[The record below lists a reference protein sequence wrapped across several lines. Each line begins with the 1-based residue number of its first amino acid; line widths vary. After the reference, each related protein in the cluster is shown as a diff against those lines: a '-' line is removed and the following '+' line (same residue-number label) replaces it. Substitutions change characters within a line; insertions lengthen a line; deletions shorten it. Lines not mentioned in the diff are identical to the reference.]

1 MLICLLPHRIKRYRE
16 SRRTCKR
23 KDDYLFAYLNSG
35 SILIESL
42 VDPRRITLLSAKRRF
57 DGGLMSCEQG
67 GNVGEEGANMAR
79 AAIRK
84 GEAKAEQ
91 TLVAT

>member
-1 MLICLLPHRIKRYRE
+1 
-16 SRRTCKR
+16 
-23 KDDYLFAYLNSG
+23 
-35 SILIESL
+35 
-42 VDPRRITLLSAKRRF
+42 
-57 DGGLMSCEQG
+57 MSCEQG
-67 GNVGEEGANMAR
+67 GNAGEEGANMAR